1 MASPQGRGGPLHGDL
16 GKGLCLTTSVWGKGR
31 RRWRGQGEI
40 GRGEMG
46 VERRREVL
54 RGREGQEKM
63 GREQQGGEE
72 QKGSFKTA
80 GASSLH
86 SLLPLQQRHLQNT
99 HWKAVT
105 KFSHIGFVSV
115 LKPKKKNL
123 FCVFHSLC
131 HCS

>member
-1 MASPQGRGGPLHGDL
+1 
-16 GKGLCLTTSVWGKGR
+16 
-31 RRWRGQGEI
+31 
-40 GRGEMG
+40 
-46 VERRREVL
+46 
-54 RGREGQEKM
+54 M

-115 LKPKKKNL
+115 LKPKKNIYFVCFIPCATVLDKSWLGLHLKTYRELSMKNL
-123 FCVFHSLC
+123 EMAQGKYSALRCGLT
-131 HCS
+131 